1 MELTTFAGT
10 ASQKHDNPVLRQNI
24 FTEHEGVH
32 EVRESETEVK
42 QRTT

>member
-24 FTEHEGVH
+24 FTEHDG